1 MTIICYVLTPQTM
14 LDKLLNTRLWALIG
28 KELNQ
33 IKRSKQLV
41 LSLIIPPTLQMI
53 LFGFALNPTM
63 SHLKLGVVDECRT
76 SESRELVG
84 ALSANDAFDL
94 QGYYATPNEMSQALV
109 EGRLDAG
116 LVIPVKFAEQFV
128 RRETTEVQM
137 LFNGLNTNTGT
148 IAQGY
153 AARIIAEYNL
163 RKAASLRVSHAEAP
177 SLITP
182 RVALLYNSGLIS
194 SWFIVTG
201 VFGVLLIL
209 SSSVISA
216 STLTKEKA
224 MGTVEQLLMTPAST
238 TEIII
243 AKIAPLFSLL
253 MLTVCLELLVM
264 VLVFGIPIR
273 GNLALVFLA
282 SALCVLCGIGLGTF
296 IATFTRN
303 ATQAQLLSIFFNP
316 PIAMLSGAM
325 TPIEAMPNWIQP
337 VTYLNPVR
345 YFSIIVRSLLFKN
358 TPPSALYIHFLALL
372 AFATILVSLSVG
384 RFRKQLS

>member
-1 MTIICYVLTPQTM
+1 M
-14 LDKLLNTRLWALIG
+14 LDKLLNARIWALIA

-33 IKRSKQLV
+33 IKRSKQL
-41 LSLIIPPTLQMI
+41 IISFIVPPTIQMI
-53 LFGFALNPTM
+53 IFGFALNPTM
-63 SHLKLGVVDECRT
+63 SHMKLGVVDESRT
-76 SESRELVG
+76 SESREVVS
-84 ALSANDAFDL
+84 ALSENDAFDL
-94 QGYYATPNEMSQALV
+94 QGYYASPDEMSKALI

-116 LVIPVKFAEQFV
+116 IVIPVKFTEQLV
-128 RRETTEVQM
+128 RRETTEIQM

-153 AARIIAEYNL
+153 AARMVAEYNL

-177 SLITP
+177 LLITP
-182 RVALLYNSGLIS
+182 RVALLYNSGLVP

-201 VFGVLLIL
+201 VFGVLLML
-209 SSSVISA
+209 NSSIVSA
-216 STLTKEKA
+216 SALTKEKA

-243 AKIAPLFSLL
+243 AKIAPLFLLL
-253 MLTVCLELLVM
+253 MLTVCLVMLVM
-264 VLVFGIPIR
+264 VFVFSIPVR
-273 GNLALVFLA
+273 GSLALIFLA

-296 IATFTRN
+296 IATFTKN

-325 TPIEAMPNWIQP
+325 TPIEAMPAWIQP
-337 VTYLNPVR
+337 TTYLNPVR
-345 YFSIIVRSLLFKN
+345 YFSIIVRSIMLKD
-358 TPPSALYIHFLALL
+358 TPLEALYIHFLALV
-372 AFATILVSLSVG
+372 AFAVILVSLSVG

>member
-1 MTIICYVLTPQTM
+1 MEKFFNARI
-14 LDKLLNTRLWALIG
+14 WALIV

-33 IKRSKQLV
+33 IKRSKQL
-41 LSLIIPPTLQMI
+41 IISFIVPPTIQMI
-53 LFGFALNPTM
+53 IFGFALNPTM
-63 SHLKLGVVDECRT
+63 SHMKLGIVDENRT
-76 SESRELVG
+76 VESREVVS
-84 ALSANDAFDL
+84 ALSENDAFDL
-94 QGYYATPNEMSQALV
+94 QGYYASPDELSKALT

-116 LVIPVKFAEQFV
+116 IIIPVTFSKQLV
-128 RRETTEVQM
+128 RRETAEIQM

-163 RKAASLRVSHAEAP
+163 RKAASLRISHAEAP
-177 SLITP
+177 MLITP

-201 VFGVLLIL
+201 VFGVLLML
-209 SSSVISA
+209 NSSIVAASA
-216 STLTKEKA
+216 LTKEKA

-238 TEIII
+238 SEIII
-243 AKIAPLFSLL
+243 AKIAPLFLLL
-253 MLTVCLELLVM
+253 MLTVCLVLVVM
-264 VLVFGIPIR
+264 VFVFGVPVR
-273 GNLALVFLA
+273 GSLALIFLA
-282 SALCVLCGIGLGTF
+282 SSLCVLCGIGLGTF
-296 IATFTRN
+296 IATFTKN

-325 TPIEAMPNWIQP
+325 TPIEAMPEWIQP
-337 VTYLNPVR
+337 LTYLNPVR
-345 YFSIIVRSLLFKN
+345 YFSIIVRSLLLKD
-358 TPPSALYIHFLALL
+358 TPPTALYLHFLALL

>member
-1 MTIICYVLTPQTM
+1 M

-94 QGYYATPNEMSQALV
+94 QGYYATPNEMSQALI